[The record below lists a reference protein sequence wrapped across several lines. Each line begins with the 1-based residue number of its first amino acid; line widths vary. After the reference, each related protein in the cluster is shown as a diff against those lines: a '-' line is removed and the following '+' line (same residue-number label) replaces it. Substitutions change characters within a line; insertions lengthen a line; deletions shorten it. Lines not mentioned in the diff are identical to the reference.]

1 MNLQSTDLAHFS
13 SNYFEARR
21 RFLENTRGLPL
32 DTQRSRWSVP
42 SKHENDLSVDTV
54 YLPATAPGANLLV
67 MLSGVHGLEGYA
79 GSAIQSMFLHEI
91 LPRLDRRKYGVLL
104 AHAMNPYGFKNHLR
118 NTENHVNLNRNCST
132 RPDLYREKN
141 AESLRMS
148 DLFIP
153 RLAVDSAICHL
164 VQKRNQRDG
173 RLHFDDISM
182 DAFIKAVGVGQWE
195 NPAGLEFGGFQNE
208 PQIAD
213 LISELRGRMPEY
225 KDVLLFDLHTGL
237 GERGRLHL
245 LTGDVEGSVD
255 PSFFNELFNPA
266 EDQLIYDYTS
276 ADTEGFYK
284 TLGATNNIF
293 PELAKP
299 GQRVCALTMEF
310 GTLGHGIEDQV
321 KSLNQWLLEHQG
333 THYGYATTDLGNQIR
348 ADYLE
353 KFFPAAA
360 DWRMMVI
367 ATSRALFQKVFGR
380 AGALT

>member
-1 MNLQSTDLAHFS
+1 MELLTNDLAYFS
-13 SNYFEARR
+13 SNYFEGRR
-21 RFLENTRGLPL
+21 RFLESTRGLPL
-32 DTQRSRWSVP
+32 DTQRARWSVP
-42 SKHENDLSVDTV
+42 SRTETDLSVDSV

-79 GSAIQSMFLHEI
+79 GSAIQSMFINEI
-91 LPRLDRRKYGVLL
+91 LPRLDRRKFGVLL
-104 AHAMNPYGFKNHLR
+104 VHSLNPFGFKNHLR

-132 RPDLYREKN
+132 RPDLYRERN
-141 AESLRMS
+141 ADSLKMS
-148 DLFIP
+148 ERFIP
-153 RLAVDSAICHL
+153 RTAVDSMTCSL

-173 RLHFDDISM
+173 RIHFDDVSM
-182 DAFIKAVGVGQWE
+182 DNFIKAVGIGQWE
-195 NPAGLEFGGFQNE
+195 NAAGLEFGGFQNE

-213 LISELRGRMPEY
+213 LIAELRVRMPEY
-225 KDVLLFDLHTGL
+225 RDVLLFDLHTGL

-255 PSFFNELFNPA
+255 PTFFNELFKPS
-266 EDQLIYDYTS
+266 EDAAIYDYTS

-293 PELAKP
+293 PELARP

-310 GTLGHGIEDQV
+310 GTLGHGLDDQV
-321 KSLNQWLLEHQG
+321 RSLNQWLLEHQG
-333 THYGYATTDLGNQIR
+333 THYGYANDELGTKIR

-380 AGALT
+380 AGALN